1 MEVKFVKPKLSST
14 STKEDILF
22 AINQIVAIEKEI
34 DALQKVNL
42 SNYAEFIQEH
52 RSIIK
57 KNTPIVGKTY
67 RFINKDNKS
76 YRYNYSF
83 DGIFDKIEFFYV
95 NYASLKS
102 VANYRSDF
110 MPSVKCIP
118 LDINGH
124 PFKDGNYG
132 AFICMKDYDKGEE
145 INIDQLSEEDYPEMT
160 KVFKKITSKKTDEEL
175 KEYNRLKRKFEN

>member
-14 STKEDILF
+14 SSKEDILF
-22 AINQIVAIEKEI
+22 AINQIVEIEKEI

-52 RSIIK
+52 RNIIK

-67 RFINKDNKS
+67 RFINKDNRES
-76 YRYNYSF
+76 YNYYLR
-83 DGIFDKIEFFYV
+83 DIFDKIEFFYV

-102 VANYRSDF
+102 VPNYRGHF
-110 MPSVKCIP
+110 IPSVKCIP

-124 PFKDGNYG
+124 PFKDVTYG
-132 AFICMKDYDKGEE
+132 GFLFLDKYDKGEE
-145 INIDQLSEEDYPEMT
+145 ISIARLSEEDYPEMT